1 MDSRMPASEVGS
13 VKDVAEKALREV
25 HEARINAEK
34 AEAAAKAQSV
44 KSPPATRPEP
54 TAAAASRPPPK
65 AKPAGTPVI
74 PKAVEPKSE
83 PFNAFT
89 GTTGD
94 QPEPKRS
101 QSRPPGRIKASDR
114 STPMIFDSDGERCMP
129 TDVQVIVRFQK
140 RLATVSITLPAEEQ
154 FRTLLEAVRSTHPAE
169 MDSPCPIGFLLGA
182 NENGL
187 GGYVVSLDQSL
198 SSVGITPRTHVVGER
213 IMLKYYIV
221 TGMVGT
227 PTKKDPERA
236 ELILNLHDH
245 GNLWCEPEDP
255 GMTLEQGLGAL
266 AFTDK
271 IESDRKQERKA
282 WRESLKKEAH
292 KPAAQEWTPW
302 NTSQDWI
309 PDDWATRTKATWKE
323 PEYQS
328 SWSKQDSWSQPDD
341 KSSGW
346 QNWSPRSREDWESD
360 KNNWVRDDDD
370 WKPRRW
376 EDRSQDWRPS
386 SSSRGSYPEHRS
398 LGNIQSI
405 AWFYQ

>member
-1 MDSRMPASEVGS
+1 
-13 VKDVAEKALREV
+13 
-25 HEARINAEK
+25 
-34 AEAAAKAQSV
+34 
-44 KSPPATRPEP
+44 
-54 TAAAASRPPPK
+54 
-65 AKPAGTPVI
+65 
-74 PKAVEPKSE
+74 
-83 PFNAFT
+83 
-89 GTTGD
+89 
-94 QPEPKRS
+94 
-101 QSRPPGRIKASDR
+101 
-114 STPMIFDSDGERCMP
+114 MIFDSDGERCMP
-129 TDVQVIVRFQK
+129 TDVQVIVRLQK

-255 GMTLEQGLGAL
+255 GITLEQGLGAL

-282 WRESLKKEAH
+282 WRESLKKEAQ

-302 NTSQDWI
+302 NTSRTGSRTTGPHAPRQPGRSQSTRANGPSRTTGHSRTTGPADGRTGHHA
-309 PDDWATRTKATWKE
+309 PGRSGSRTRTTGFETTMTGNPDAGKIALRTGDHPAVVEAPTMSGTARIDMTGRPDGPLRE
-323 PEYQS
+323 PA
-328 SWSKQDSWSQPDD
+328 
-341 KSSGW
+341 
-346 QNWSPRSREDWESD
+346 
-360 KNNWVRDDDD
+360 
-370 WKPRRW
+370 KP
-376 EDRSQDWRPS
+376 
-386 SSSRGSYPEHRS
+386 
-398 LGNIQSI
+398 
-405 AWFYQ
+405 